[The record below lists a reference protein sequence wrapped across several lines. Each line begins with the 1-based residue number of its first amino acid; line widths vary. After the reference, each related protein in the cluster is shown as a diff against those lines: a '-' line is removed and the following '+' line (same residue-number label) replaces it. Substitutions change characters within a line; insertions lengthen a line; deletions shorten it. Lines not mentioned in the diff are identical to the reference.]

1 MCHVFAGQDPDRYAS
16 TTRRLRLNGQS
27 TSIRLENAFWT
38 ILDEIAERDGSS
50 TPLFLSMLHSE
61 VLELKGEPQNFTSV
75 LRTTCLIYLSK
86 KTAPL
91 GKGIARGEV
100 MIAAE

>member
-1 MCHVFAGQDPDRYAS
+1 MCHVFAGQDPERYAS

-27 TSIRLENAFWT
+27 TSIRLENPFGS
-38 ILDEIAERDGSS
+38 ILDDIAERDGIS

-75 LRTTCLIYLSK
+75 LRTTCLLFLCNQN
-86 KTAPL
+86 AL
-91 GKGIARGEV
+91 GTRGVMPGGV

>member
-1 MCHVFAGQDPDRYAS
+1 MCLFFAGQDPDRYAS

-27 TSIRLENAFWT
+27 TSIRLENAFWA
-38 ILDEIAERDGSS
+38 ILDEIADRERTS

-75 LRTTCLIYLSK
+75 LRTTCLIFLSK
-86 KTAPL
+86 QSAPAASGTAS
-91 GKGIARGEV
+91 GEV